1 MQRLCDGVIQGY
13 THWVAGSVDIGRC
26 QKLVK
31 KFDLTY
37 QVLADRNLRVNRKR
51 AEIGNARLYLWHTNG
66 TIRWWLLVTAP
77 EKGEHAA
84 HSIEKLKNA
93 LEKSG
98 RIEIDGF
105 ELVRFPKKKG
115 GTTKQKSSE
124 TGAKQNNST
133 VKPKQKNASSE
144 TKWTWRMNESK
155 YQNWRDSIID
165 TVRKGSSNNMHQ
177 MLYQLWSSPGFAG
190 IRSQVGKLAALYR
203 AEVQRSSRKDA
214 PMPPK
219 RLPYVRRLRD
229 DGVSVAQLLKKA
241 TCSESQQS

>member
-1 MQRLCDGVIQGY
+1 MKSPIVYTSRTILMQRLADAVNHGY
-13 THWVAGSVDIGRC
+13 THWIAGSVSLNRS

-31 KFDLTY
+31 KFDMTY
-37 QVLADRNLRVNRKR
+37 QIFADRNLRARRKR
-51 AEIGNARLYLWHTNG
+51 TGLGNARLLLWKNDE

-77 EKGEHAA
+77 ANGEHPA
-84 HSIEKLKNA
+84 HSIEKLRNA
-93 LEKSG
+93 LERNG
-98 RIEIDGF
+98 RIVIDGF
-105 ELVRFPKKKG
+105 ELVRLPKNG
-115 GTTKQKSSE
+115 SE
-124 TGAKQNNST
+124 N
-133 VKPKQKNASSE
+133 
-144 TKWTWRMNESK
+144 TKWTWRMTETK
-155 YQNWRDSIID
+155 YQSWRDSIIF
-165 TVRKGSSNNMHQ
+165 TVRKGAPNALHQ